1 MSTDRTSGPSS
12 FPSLEC
18 KCDVLRLVGYIGI
31 MAKLRGLLKAS
42 HFGPTLIVTS
52 ISFGFAVHYW
62 WEGPAYVIA
71 FGVFT
76 GQLVVGWSNDLYDF
90 DDDLRHQRTNKPL
103 VSGLIT
109 KQYLEKW
116 LRAMVPFSFVANL
129 LGPLGIRGGLVYM
142 LGIACGVAYNF
153 YFKFSVLSPLPYAI
167 AFAALPSSIAISK
180 DITPPLWMWLGGA
193 LLGMAAHFINV
204 LKDMKEDHVSGI
216 KGLPQRLGTRG
227 SVVAAVVLIS
237 VSVLVLL

>member
-1 MSTDRTSGPSS
+1 MT
-12 FPSLEC
+12 
-18 KCDVLRLVGYIGI
+18 
-31 MAKLRGLLKAS
+31 KLRGLLKAS

-52 ISFGFAVHYW
+52 IAFGFALHYW

-116 LRAMVPFSFVANL
+116 LRVMVPFSFVANL
-129 LGPLGIRGGLVYM
+129 LGPLGIKGGLVYM

-153 YFKFSVLSPLPYAI
+153 YFKFSALSPLPYAI

-180 DITPPLWMWLGGA
+180 DVTPPLWMWLGGA

>member
-1 MSTDRTSGPSS
+1 
-12 FPSLEC
+12 
-18 KCDVLRLVGYIGI
+18 

-204 LKDMKEDHVSGI
+204 LKDMKEDHVSAI